1 MTVLSHLFVYVDICD
16 VICVSQLGGNTH
28 VPTYAQLDIRTDN
41 PELRAEVKME
51 LFFFSVG
58 ATFFLFFSVALGL
71 SLVPMM
77 AFAS

>member
-1 MTVLSHLFVYVDICD
+1 M
-16 VICVSQLGGNTH
+16 H

-51 LFFFSVG
+51 SLFFVS
-58 ATFFLFFSVALGL
+58 FLFFSVALGL
-71 SLVPMM
+71 SLVSMM

>member
-1 MTVLSHLFVYVDICD
+1 MDICG
-16 VICVSQLGGNTH
+16 VICVPQLGGNVH

-51 LFFFSVG
+51 SLFFVS
-58 ATFFLFFSVALGL
+58 FLFFSVALGL
-71 SLVPMM
+71 SLVSMM